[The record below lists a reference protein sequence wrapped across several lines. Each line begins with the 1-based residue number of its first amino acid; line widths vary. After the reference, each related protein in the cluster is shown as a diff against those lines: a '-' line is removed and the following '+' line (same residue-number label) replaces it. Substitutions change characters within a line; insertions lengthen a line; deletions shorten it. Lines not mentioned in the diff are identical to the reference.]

1 MLHGNHLENPPLPYR
16 PRIRNLAI
24 KALREFLHVSDNSQK
39 DLKENKDNKLYQI
52 EPVLDHVR
60 KNCLEVEPEQDY
72 SIDEQIIPAKPKY
85 SGIRRY
91 NPKKPVKWGFKN
103 FVRSGA
109 SGIMYDFF
117 VYTGAASKDETRF
130 SCFRDSKIRIKQCPL
145 LSEKDLK
152 KRRGSF
158 DYRTDMSSSLVI
170 VKWLDNKCVHMC
182 STYVNLNETSEVQ
195 RWDKSERKYTKV
207 TCPEVVKEYNKNMGG
222 VDLSDM
228 LISLYRTRIKARRWY
243 LKLLFH
249 CVDITKVNE
258 WLLYR

>member
-1 MLHGNHLENPPLPYR
+1 MFMSLFRRKTKAKLCFTATILKIPPLPYR

-60 KNCLEVEPEQDY
+60 KNCLEVEPEQDH

-117 VYTGAASKDETRF
+117 VDTGAASKDETRF
-130 SCFRDSKIRIKQCPL
+130 SCFRDSKIRSNKAMSPFIRKGFEETARQFR
-145 LSEKDLK
+145 LSNRYEF
-152 KRRGSF
+152 GSC
-158 DYRTDMSSSLVI
+158 Y
-170 VKWLDNKCVHMC
+170 
-182 STYVNLNETSEVQ
+182 SE
-195 RWDKSERKYTKV
+195 
-207 TCPEVVKEYNKNMGG
+207 M
-222 VDLSDM
+222 
-228 LISLYRTRIKARRWY
+228 A
-243 LKLLFH
+243 
-249 CVDITKVNE
+249 
-258 WLLYR
+258 